1 MCNFARFAVSFAV
14 LACTQV
20 ASADDRDF
28 NGRWDLIV
36 HNNPNCTVTCAW
48 WLEITGA
55 STPAQKVTFVGFS
68 DGSLHELPDAT
79 IKDGVM
85 HFAYDR
91 PVGGGRGPASG
102 TPVAGG
108 AAPGGVTPAGAPGAG
123 AGRGP
128 TPAQHIDYEIR
139 YVNGKLDGRM
149 IGGKNLTFTGER
161 APVIDEHDDGAWVKG
176 TPIVLFNGK
185 DLTGW
190 TGIRTESAEGWTVD
204 NGILTSRGHA
214 DDLVTKEK
222 YWNFELHAE
231 YALEERSNSGIGLR
245 GRYEVQIASD
255 YGRPP
260 NMHGTGALYTRILPV
275 VNAGKPPGEWQT
287 YDIRLVGMEVTTILN
302 GVKLYE
308 RAVID
313 GLTGIAY
320 DPYEGKPGALEL
332 QGDHGAV
339 RFRNLVLTPLTK
351 KRN

>member
-1 MCNFARFAVSFAV
+1 MSMGAKFAVFACA
-14 LACTQV
+14 LV
-20 ASADDRDF
+20 ASAADRDF
-28 NGRWDLIV
+28 NGRWDLTV
-36 HNNPNCTVTCAW
+36 HNNPTCTVTCAW
-48 WLEITGA
+48 WLEVSGA
-55 STPAQKVTFVGFS
+55 GTPAQKASFVGFS
-68 DGSLHELPDAT
+68 DGSLHELPDLT
-79 IKDGVM
+79 IKDGVL

-91 PVGGGRGPASG
+91 PAGGGRGQAPG
-102 TPVAGG
+102 TAVPGGAAQGG
-108 AAPGGVTPAGAPGAG
+108 AAPTGAPGAG
-123 AGRGP
+123 AGRAP
-128 TPAQHIDYEIR
+128 APAQHIDYEIR
-139 YVNGKLDGRM
+139 YVNGKLEGKM

-161 APVIDEHDDGAWVKG
+161 APAIDEHDDGTWVKG

-190 TGIRTESAEGWTVD
+190 TGIRTENADGWTVE

-260 NMHGTGALYTRILPV
+260 NMHGTGALYTRILPP

-287 YDIRLVGMEVTTILN
+287 YDIRLVGMEVTTVLN

-308 RAVID
+308 KGVID

-320 DPYEGKPGALEL
+320 DPDEGKPGSLEL

>member
-1 MCNFARFAVSFAV
+1 MCNFAKFALWFAV
-14 LACTQV
+14 LACAQV
-20 ASADDRDF
+20 ASAGEQDF

-36 HNNPNCTVTCAW
+36 HNNPTCTVTCAW
-48 WLEITGA
+48 WLEVTGA
-55 STPAQKVTFVGFS
+55 GTPALKASFVGFS
-68 DGSLHELPDAT
+68 DGSLHDLPDVA

-91 PVGGGRGPASG
+91 PEGGGRGPAPG
-102 TPVAGG
+102 TQVAGG
-108 AAPGGVTPAGAPGAG
+108 AARGGGAPTGAAGAG

-161 APVIDEHDDGAWVKG
+161 APTIDEHDDGTWVKG

-190 TGIRTESAEGWTVD
+190 TGIRTENADGWTVE

-214 DDLVTKEK
+214 DDLVTKAK

-260 NMHGTGALYTRILPV
+260 NMHGTGALYTRILPA

-287 YDIRLVGMEVTTILN
+287 YDIRLVGMEVTAVLN

-308 RAVID
+308 KGVID

-320 DPYEGKPGALEL
+320 DPYEGKPGSLEL

-351 KRN
+351 KGN